1 LETVHGLAGLILFLR
16 LITNNSKDSSGTFRK
31 MTILARKVPALFIA
45 LALIPPISASAWF
58 LFSSAQAQN
67 DAVTGTPARNSQNM
81 ALLSSRVA
89 MASDLK
95 ADTDAVITIDDEQ
108 ALMPEIGPVGTLADV
123 SDGPGADA
131 IIIYTVVPGDSVADI
146 AKRFGVSENTVR
158 WANNLKAGQPIHV
171 DDTLVILPFDGLK
184 YTVKSGDTIDSIAN
198 RFKLSKEE
206 KADFLD
212 FNGIT
217 STSLLAAGDVVVIP
231 GAEPVVAVATP
242 KKTIPRGNAHVN
254 TGAYTP
260 NKTTSGIIKNYFIVP
275 VTGAGCRYS
284 QRKHDTYAVDLACP
298 IGTPVKAAADG
309 TVLFARYG
317 NNGGYGNL
325 IIIKHPNGTTT
336 FYAHLRAEGILVSQG
351 QSVPQGQ
358 VIGYVG
364 STGRSTGP
372 HLHFEVRGAGNPGF
386 DTTGSSWKQ
395 L

>member
-1 LETVHGLAGLILFLR
+1 
-16 LITNNSKDSSGTFRK
+16 
-31 MTILARKVPALFIA
+31 MTIFVRKVPALFVA

-58 LFSSAQAQN
+58 LFSAAQAQN
-67 DAVTGTPARNSQNM
+67 DVVTGTPTRNSQNV

-146 AKRFGVSENTVR
+146 AKRFGVSENTIR
-158 WANNLKAGQPIHV
+158 WANNLKAGQPVHV

-184 YTVKSGDTIDSIAN
+184 YTVKSGDTIDTIAT

-206 KADFLD
+206 KSDFLD
-212 FNGIT
+212 FNNIT
-217 STSLLAAGDVVVIP
+217 TTSLLAAGDVVIIP

-242 KKTIPRGNAHVN
+242 KKSIPKGNAHVN

-260 NKTTSGIIKNYFIVP
+260 GKLVDGIVRGYFIKPVP
-275 VTGAGCRYS
+275 CPLS
-284 QRKHDTYAVDLACP
+284 QGQHDTYAIDLSCHV
-298 IGTPVKAAADG
+298 IGTPIKAAADG
-309 TVLFARYG
+309 TVLFAKYG
-317 NNGGYGNL
+317 KNGGYGNL
-325 IIIKHPNGTTT
+325 IIIKHPNGMTT
-336 FYAHLRAEGILVSQG
+336 FYAHIKDGGILVSQG
-351 QSVPQGQ
+351 QTVPQGQ
-358 VIGYVG
+358 VIAYVG

-372 HLHFEVRGAGNPGF
+372 HLHFEVRGGKNPGF
-386 DTTGSSWKQ
+386 DKTGSAWKQ